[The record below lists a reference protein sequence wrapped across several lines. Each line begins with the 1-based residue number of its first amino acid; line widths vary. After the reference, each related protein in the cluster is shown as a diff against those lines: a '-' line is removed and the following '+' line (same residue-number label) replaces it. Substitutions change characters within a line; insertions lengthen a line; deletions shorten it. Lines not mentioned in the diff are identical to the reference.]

1 VRKGPVELGF
11 VCLQIPNSTGVTL
24 MIIDRYDPMNLFE
37 LVPKLEL
44 HFEPELAQLDR
55 LLDDDVLFERVKAD
69 LCRRYPNSAR
79 LGRHSTP
86 VEVILRMLIVK
97 RLYNFSYE
105 HTERFVSDSIVLRQ
119 FCRLYLEAA
128 PDDTTLI
135 RWANLIGP
143 KTLERL
149 NERVV
154 ELARSLKVT
163 RGRKLRTDGTVVETN
178 IHHPTDDTLLSDGVR
193 IISRL
198 IGRAKELIPE
208 GVRRVARGEPYRD
221 RTRSAK
227 RLAHK
232 ISKMARRRTQQAK
245 ASYREAYE
253 RLIKIAKTTIKQAER
268 VGTML
273 QEAPGCAAKKISEEI
288 SHFAQLLERVV
299 LQTCR
304 RVLEGERVPATEKLV
319 SIFEEHTAIIRR
331 GKAPNRTEFGRKVWL
346 SEVDGGIVSGFWILE
361 GNPGDEAQLK
371 VALEDHLRLFGRAPE
386 LVAADRNVHS
396 KENERMAQEE
406 FGVKK
411 VCLPK
416 AGNKSAEREEHEQ
429 KRWFKRARKFR
440 AGIEGRIS
448 ILTRTFGLD
457 RCAEHGEEG
466 MGRWVGWG
474 ILAHNLRQ
482 IARKQVARQAA

>member
-1 VRKGPVELGF
+1 
-11 VCLQIPNSTGVTL
+11 
-24 MIIDRYDPMNLFE
+24 MIVDRYDPINLFE
-37 LVPKLEL
+37 LVPKLKLEMD
-44 HFEPELAQLDR
+44 PELAHLDR

-69 LCRRYPNSAR
+69 LCRRYPNSGR

-86 VEVILRMLIVK
+86 VEVILRMLVVK

-105 HTERFVSDSIVLRQ
+105 QTQRFVNDSIVLRQ

-128 PDDTTLI
+128 PDDSTLI

-143 KTLERL
+143 KTLEHL
-149 NERVV
+149 NERAV
-154 ELARSLKVT
+154 ELARSLKVS
-163 RGRKLRTDGTVVETN
+163 RGRKLRTDATVIETN

-208 GVRRVARGEPYRD
+208 GVRRVARGEPFRD
-221 RTRSAK
+221 RTRSAN

-232 ISKMARRRTQQAK
+232 ISKMARRRTQQAQATYRAACARLVEVAR
-245 ASYREAYE
+245 ASIR
-253 RLIKIAKTTIKQAER
+253 QAGR
-268 VGTML
+268 VRSML
-273 QEAPGCAAKKISEEI
+273 EEVPSAGKISEELP
-288 SHFAQLLERVV
+288 HFAGLLERVV
-299 LQTCR
+299 WQTCR
-304 RVLEGERVPATEKLV
+304 RVLKGERVPPTEKLV
-319 SIFEEHTAIIRR
+319 SIFEPHTAIIRR
-331 GKAPNRTEFGRKVWL
+331 GKAPNTTEFGRKVWL
-346 SEVDGGIVSGFWILE
+346 SEVDGGIISGFWILE
-361 GNPGDEAQLK
+361 GNPGDEAQLRP
-371 VALEDHLRLFGRAPE
+371 ALEDHLRLFGRAPK

-396 KENERMAQEE
+396 KENERMAQE

-416 AGNKSAEREEHEQ
+416 AGKKSAEREEHEH
-429 KRWFKRARKFR
+429 KRWFKRARNFR

-448 ILTRTFGLD
+448 ILMRTFGLD
-457 RCAEHGEEG
+457 RCLEHGEEG